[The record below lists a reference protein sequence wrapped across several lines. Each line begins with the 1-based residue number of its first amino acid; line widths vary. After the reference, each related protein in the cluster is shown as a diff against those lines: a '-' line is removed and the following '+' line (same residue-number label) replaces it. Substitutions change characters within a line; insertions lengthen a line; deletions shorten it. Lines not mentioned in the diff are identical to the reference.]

1 METTAKTENLSFPE
15 RTLVTRKNIGGDQV
29 ETSTKKTVKNDI
41 F

>member
-29 ETSTKKTVKNDI
+29 ETKKTVKSDI